1 MSLWV
6 EEKSENLYGWV
17 EAFGWEKKEDQE
29 KRNKEKGEDL
39 DFKTFGGAEQ

>member
-1 MSLWV
+1 MSFCV

-17 EAFGWEKKEDQE
+17 EAFGWEKKEEE

-39 DFKTFGGAEQ
+39 HFKTFGGAEQ